1 VRGHDDVAQRQA
13 PARQIRDG
21 GTYEGEW
28 LNVKKLRE
36 R

>member
-1 VRGHDDVAQRQA
+1 MTALRNGKLPLVRFCNF
-13 PARQIRDG
+13 

-28 LNVKKLRE
+28 LSGKKLRE